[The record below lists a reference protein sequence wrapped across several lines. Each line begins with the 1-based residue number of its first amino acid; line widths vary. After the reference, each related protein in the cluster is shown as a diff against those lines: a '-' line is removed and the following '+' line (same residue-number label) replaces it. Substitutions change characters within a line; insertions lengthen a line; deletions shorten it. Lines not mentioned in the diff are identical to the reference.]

1 MKNWSLKKLVNVAA
15 EICDYALDYYDT
27 GECHRPETPWPD
39 DDPNHSLAWSA
50 LGASSYTLACIA
62 AQHTPKGRNGVESEA
77 PFYALRMWEF
87 MSLKKRRRLAKAF
100 FEELG
105 AQKKYAKK
113 PHQPLVANCTPVPP
127 HAPPMDEPR
136 CLTPG
141 HDSDCDGEGGTCDVE
156 GDARPFCDMEPE
168 DLQREVEEITKTYAL
183 WTRRIVRYEAKDAPA
198 LRHAMERAMS
208 HRMSLAFCD
217 RRTRPRV
224 GDKVVTLKG
233 DNDCDGNDQPR
244 QALPG
249 AVGKVTD
256 VDDDRFHVV
265 FDESEV
271 WVVLEFHEICD
282 PEQYT
287 WEP

>member
-1 MKNWSLKKLVNVAA
+1 MKNWSLKKLTRIAA

-27 GECHRPETPWPD
+27 GECHRPETPWPED
-39 DDPNHSLAWSA
+39 SPNHSLVWSV

-62 AQHTPKGRNGVESEA
+62 AQHTPGGHNGVETEA
-77 PFYALRMWEF
+77 PFHALRMWEF
-87 MSLKKRRRLAKAF
+87 MPLKKRRRLAKTF
-100 FEELG
+100 FEELS
-105 AQKKYAKK
+105 AQKQRAKA
-113 PHQPLVANCTPVPP
+113 PHQARVAACTPVPP
-127 HAPPMDEPR
+127 HAPPMDEP
-136 CLTPG
+136 
-141 HDSDCDGEGGTCDVE
+141 
-156 GDARPFCDMEPE
+156 RPFCDMEPE

-183 WTRRIVRYEAKDAPA
+183 WTREAAGYGSDKAPR
-198 LRHAMERAMS
+198 LRASMTRAMS

-217 RRTRPRV
+217 RRTSPRV

-233 DNDCDGNDQPR
+233 DNDCDEDNQPR
-244 QALPG
+244 RALPG

-271 WVVLEFHEICD
+271 WVILEFYEICD